1 MLLSSAVSA
10 DLEWK
15 VVYVGS
21 ADSTDLDQVL
31 NEVLVGP
38 VPVGMNRFVLE
49 VSSIRQ
55 PALLRGRW

>member
-1 MLLSSAVSA
+1 MRVFILSFS

-21 ADSTDLDQVL
+21 ADSTDYDQVL

-49 VSSIRQ
+49 VRCS
-55 PALLRGRW
+55 